1 MAVGLVFVVRLA
13 TTILRRRE
21 PEVMDDPALEPGL
34 HAAALRGLARI
45 TVVSRAAWPVW
56 KASEKLA
63 VRANKA
69 GRSLSVLDIATGSAD
84 VPIALAGYAKA
95 RRLGLELHACDVSAR
110 ALGHAAERAKTA
122 GVTLR
127 TFEADVTRGVLPGE
141 FDVVTCS
148 LFLHHLDEADVVAVL
163 AAMRAA
169 ARHRVV
175 VSDLRR
181 TRFGLALATVVPRML
196 TRSPVVH
203 TDALLSARAAWTI
216 EELAAM
222 AARAGMDGCA
232 ITPCWPS
239 RMVLTWSPV
248 GGAGEAGVRA

>member
-1 MAVGLVFVVRLA
+1 
-13 TTILRRRE
+13 
-21 PEVMDDPALEPGL
+21 MDDPALEPGL

-45 TVVSRAAWPVW
+45 NVVSRAAWPVW
-56 KASEKLA
+56 RAIEPLA
-63 VRANKA
+63 VRANEA
-69 GRSLSVLDIATGSAD
+69 GRSLTVLDIATGSAD

-95 RRLGLELHACDVSAR
+95 RGLTLELHACDLSPR
-110 ALGHAAERAKTA
+110 ALGHAAQRAKQA

-127 TFEADVTRGVLPGE
+127 TFEADVTRGVLPGD

-148 LFLHHLDEADVVAVL
+148 LFLHHLDEAGAAAVL

-169 ARHRVV
+169 ARQLVV

-181 TRFGLALATVVPRML
+181 TRLGLVLATVVPRVL

-203 TDALLSARAAWTI
+203 TDAVLSARAAWTI
-216 EELAAM
+216 EELGAM

-232 ITPCWPS
+232 IAPCWPS
-239 RMVLTWSPV
+239 RMVLTWSPGV
-248 GGAGEAGVRA
+248 KAGVLT